1 MRASCR
7 TAAPVRT
14 RRKTASYPGER
25 EMEDGRARKVSL
37 ASAGPAIKKIEE
49 GEVS

>member
-14 RRKTASYPGER
+14 RGKIASYPGER

-37 ASAGPAIKKIEE
+37 ATAGSAIKSIK
-49 GEVS
+49 GKVS